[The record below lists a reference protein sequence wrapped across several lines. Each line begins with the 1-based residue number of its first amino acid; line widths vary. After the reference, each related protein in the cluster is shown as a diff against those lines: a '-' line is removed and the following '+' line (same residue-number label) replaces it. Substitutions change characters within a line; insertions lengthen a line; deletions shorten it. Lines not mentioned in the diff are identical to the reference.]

1 MGSLQM
7 RDEIHAEANKRG
19 LLAVDVLL
27 CAALMDMYAKC
38 KARGKAHKLFEK
50 MPNTKLGMHL

>member
-1 MGSLQM
+1 M